1 MNSTPQLPGYKLD
14 QRLLEH
20 PLAEIWRGRS
30 FTGMEVVALILSDS
44 GAADE
49 AVRERLVR
57 ASRTAALGPEE
68 QQTPLWAANLTATR
82 PYAVTQLVPGQS
94 GAERLLD
101 PLDGLL
107 GNDEESLGAVRSQ
120 LAQYG
125 AAPVPAAF
133 NAQHVKP
140 SDGQQGD
147 EQSSHPPQ
155 HLAPSSTARS
165 ALGRWTIPVVIL
177 AVLITFSALYSA
189 GTKIGTAT
197 KEQRPTGPA
206 PVAPVSPAPLPSPAI
221 LPGIPKPS
229 SAPYLPPVPALGLI
243 GATYTRG
250 ADVQQV
256 QGLGLPFVFGWPRPP
271 STDELGASATTIYRR
286 VTAESTG
293 GVISMEAKIALRPC
307 TTLAA
312 CLTDRAA
319 FDQEWTKTFRAP
331 VPATAKDANTWLT
344 VREQKP
350 YTLTMTHAFASEG
363 RYWLVGVAVAAT
375 AGEEPAA
382 QRVLNDIW
390 RQTQ

>member
-1 MNSTPQLPGYKLD
+1 MNSTPQLHGYQLD

-30 FTGMEVVALILSDS
+30 FTGMEVVALILSES
-44 GAADE
+44 GAADDE
-49 AVRERLVR
+49 VRERLSR
-57 ASRTAALGPEE
+57 ASRTAALGPAE

-125 AAPVPAAF
+125 AAPVPA
-133 NAQHVKP
+133 P
-140 SDGQQGD
+140 SNEQQQPSH
-147 EQSSHPPQ
+147 EQPHPAPTSS
-155 HLAPSSTARS
+155 PSSS
-165 ALGRWTIPVVIL
+165 VLGRWTYPVVIL
-177 AVLITFSALYSA
+177 VVLIAFSVLYSV

-206 PVAPVSPAPLPSPAI
+206 PGALVTPAPLPSPGL
-221 LPGIPKPS
+221 LPGIPKPKP
-229 SAPYLPPVPALGLI
+229 APYLPPVPAPGLI
-243 GATYTRG
+243 GVTYERG
-250 ADVQQV
+250 SDVQQV
-256 QGLGLPFVFGWPRPP
+256 KGLGLPFVFGWPRPP
-271 STDELGASATTIYRR
+271 STDELGVSDTTIYRR
-286 VTAESTG
+286 VATEKTP
-293 GVISMEAKIALRPC
+293 GVITMDAKIALRPC
-307 TTLAA
+307 ATLAA
-312 CLTDRAA
+312 CLADRAA
-319 FDQEWTKTFRAP
+319 FDLEWTKAFRAP
-331 VPATAKDANTWLT
+331 APATAKDAHTWLT

-363 RYWLVGVAVAAT
+363 RYWLVGVAVAAI